1 MCCMV
6 PRAWSARTPGSA
18 CPIASWGPARPSPP
32 PWWGHSP
39 TAWTFRKRCGKPRN
53 SLGRA
58 WLRPSA
64 PGWARRC
71 RTASSGCAAGTRVAP
86 AEAGLRGL
94 YLVTPDWIDTPRLTA
109 AVAAA
114 LTGRPTLLQY
124 RNKLADPVT
133 RREQAE
139 LVLAL
144 CRTAGV
150 PMIVNDSLELALAI
164 GAEGLHLG
172 RDDGDPAAARA
183 ALGPGRLLGVSCY
196 AEFARARAVRA
207 AGADY
212 VAFGAL
218 FPSPTKPAAARAA
231 LDLLTRAR
239 AELDCPVAGI
249 GGITLG
255 NAPLAVAAGA
265 DLLAVVSDVFAAP
278 DPAARAAAY

>member
-1 MCCMV
+1 M
-6 PRAWSARTPGSA
+6 
-18 CPIASWGPARPSPP
+18 
-32 PWWGHSP
+32 
-39 TAWTFRKRCGKPRN
+39 
-53 SLGRA
+53 
-58 WLRPSA
+58 
-64 PGWARRC
+64 
-71 RTASSGCAAGTRVAP
+71 AP

-278 DPAARAAAY
+278 DPAARAAAYRPLFE